1 MDSAHHTRG
10 RRGTPGGAH
19 AADRMT
25 PMTFL
30 VAALLVALDQAAK
43 AWTVATLPLGGPG
56 EPLIPGALYLTYVRN
71 EGAAFGMLR
80 RLDVPLG
87 PLTIDGTFLLGLL
100 SAAVSV
106 WLVVHLARHG
116 RDHGAWM
123 RAALVMVLA
132 GAVGNMIDRF
142 RLGYVIDFFHVKIGW
157 FDFPV
162 FNVADAL
169 VSVGA
174 TLLLAVTLLGPGRAA
189 TPESDA
195 APSGEGRASPPAGAD
210 EGGTA

>member
-10 RRGTPGGAH
+10 RRGAPGCPHG
-19 AADRMT
+19 ADRMA

-43 AWTVATLPLGGPG
+43 AWTVAALPLGGPG
-56 EPLIPGALYLTYVRN
+56 EPLIPGALYLTYIRN

-87 PLTIDGTFLLGLL
+87 PLTIDGTFLLGVL
-100 SAAVSV
+100 SAAVSA
-106 WLVVHLARHG
+106 WLIVHLARHG
-116 RDHGAWM
+116 REHGAWM

-142 RLGYVIDFFHVKIGW
+142 RLGYVIDFLHVKIGW

-174 TLLLAVTLLGPGRAA
+174 VLLLAVTLLGPGRRAA
-189 TPESDA
+189 SEAA
-195 APSGEGRASPPAGAD
+195 APAGGKGGAGAD
-210 EGGTA
+210 ESGAA

>member
-1 MDSAHHTRG
+1 
-10 RRGTPGGAH
+10 
-19 AADRMT
+19 
-25 PMTFL
+25 MTFL

-43 AWTVATLPLGGPG
+43 AWTVAMLPLGGPG
-56 EPLIPGALYLTYVRN
+56 QPLIPGALYLTYVRN

-100 SAAVSV
+100 SAAVSA
-106 WLVVHLARHG
+106 WLIGHLARHG
-116 RDHGAWM
+116 REHGPWM

-142 RLGYVIDFFHVKIGW
+142 RLGYVIDFLHVRIGW

-162 FNVADAL
+162 FNLADAL

-174 TLLLAVTLLGPGRAA
+174 VLLLAVTLFGPGRGAA
-189 TPESDA
+189 SDA
-195 APSGEGRASPPAGAD
+195 AASAPAGGRPGAPAGAD
-210 EGGTA
+210 ESGAA

>member
-10 RRGTPGGAH
+10 RRGAPGSPH
-19 AADRMT
+19 AADRMAS
-25 PMTFL
+25 MTFL

-43 AWTVATLPLGGPG
+43 AWTVAALPLGGPG

-87 PLTIDGTFLLGLL
+87 PLTIDGTFLLGVL

-106 WLVVHLARHG
+106 WLIRHLARHG
-116 RDHGAWM
+116 RDHGPWM

-142 RLGYVIDFFHVKIGW
+142 RLGYVIDFLHVKIGW

-174 TLLLAVTLLGPGRAA
+174 VLLLAVTLLGPGHGAA
-189 TPESDA
+189 AENDA
-195 APSGEGRASPPAGAD
+195 PASGESGA
-210 EGGTA
+210 A

>member
-1 MDSAHHTRG
+1 MA
-10 RRGTPGGAH
+10 
-19 AADRMT
+19 

-43 AWTVATLPLGGPG
+43 AWTVAALPLGGPG
-56 EPLIPGALYLTYVRN
+56 EPVIPGALYLTYIRN

-87 PLTIDGTFLLGLL
+87 PVTLDGTFLLGVL
-100 SAAVSV
+100 SAAVSL
-106 WLVVHLARHG
+106 WLIVHLARHG
-116 RDHGAWM
+116 RDHGPWM

-142 RLGYVIDFFHVKIGW
+142 RLGYVIDFLHVNIGW

-174 TLLLAVTLLGPGRAA
+174 VLLLAVTLLGPGRGAA
-189 TPESDA
+189 SEAGSRTP
-195 APSGEGRASPPAGAD
+195 GEGRATTPGEGPPATPAGAD
-210 EGGTA
+210 EGGTT

>member
-1 MDSAHHTRG
+1 MA
-10 RRGTPGGAH
+10 
-19 AADRMT
+19 

-43 AWTVATLPLGGPG
+43 AWTVAALPLGGPG
-56 EPLIPGALYLTYVRN
+56 EPVIPGALYLTYIRN

-87 PLTIDGTFLLGLL
+87 PVTLDGTFLLGVL
-100 SAAVSV
+100 SAAVSL
-106 WLVVHLARHG
+106 WLIVHLARHG
-116 RDHGAWM
+116 RDHGPWM

-142 RLGYVIDFFHVKIGW
+142 RLGYVIDFLHVNIGW

-174 TLLLAVTLLGPGRAA
+174 VLLLAVTLLGPGRGAA
-189 TPESDA
+189 SEAGSRTP
-195 APSGEGRASPPAGAD
+195 GEGPPATPAGAD
-210 EGGTA
+210 EGGTT